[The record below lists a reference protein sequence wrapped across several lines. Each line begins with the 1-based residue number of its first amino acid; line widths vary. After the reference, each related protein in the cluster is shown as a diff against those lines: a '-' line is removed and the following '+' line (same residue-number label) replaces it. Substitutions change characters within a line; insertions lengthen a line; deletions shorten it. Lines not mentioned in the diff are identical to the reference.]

1 MFVTTLIRMDGGVPK
16 SRWSR
21 FWRRMSGRRVLLSSE
36 RTAGTPYCLIT
47 VRTDEG
53 VPWPELEEAMGGTPA
68 VFEKGVRLPAGFGG
82 HVVDG
87 EPLRRRLLL
96 NGALRVLEEA
106 AREGEIGEVALL
118 DREGRW
124 DHLLPR
130 LMQVCRTV
138 TVVTGQEGLY
148 RRLSEQ
154 LYQTLGAAP
163 VLAERAG
170 GLSHCRA
177 LLAPEGLSGFGAV
190 EKPPLLFSPDGREGL
205 TLTEEGVPS
214 PFPPALTEK
223 YDLFALLTAFRGER
237 LFRDAPRLI
246 PSAFREGGRAVS
258 LAEAVA
264 RFSP

>member
-1 MFVTTLIRMDGGVPK
+1 MTLTTLIRMDDRVPAG
-16 SRWSR
+16 RWGR
-21 FWRRMSGRRVLLSSE
+21 FWRRLSGRRITVSAE

-47 VRTDEG
+47 VRTWEE
-53 VPWPELEEAMGGTPA
+53 VPWVELEEAMDAQPA
-68 VFEKGVRLPAGFGG
+68 VFEKGVRLPVGFMGRT
-82 HVVDG
+82 VDG
-87 EPLRRRLLL
+87 EPLRRRILL

-124 DHLLPR
+124 GHLLPR
-130 LMQVCRTV
+130 LMQICRTV
-138 TVVTGQEGLY
+138 TVVTGQEALY

-163 VLAERAG
+163 VIAERAG

-205 TLTEEGVPS
+205 TLTAEGVPS
-214 PFPPALTEK
+214 PFPPSLTER
-223 YDLFALLTAFRGER
+223 YDLFALLTAFREER
-237 LFRDAPRLI
+237 LFRDAARLV
-246 PSAFREGGRAVS
+246 PFAFREGGREVS
-258 LAEAVA
+258 LAEAVG

>member
-1 MFVTTLIRMDGGVPK
+1 
-16 SRWSR
+16 
-21 FWRRMSGRRVLLSSE
+21 
-36 RTAGTPYCLIT
+36 
-47 VRTDEG
+47 
-53 VPWPELEEAMGGTPA
+53 MGGAPA
-68 VFEKGVRLPAGFGG
+68 VFEKGVRLPVGFSG

-96 NGALRVLEEA
+96 NGALRVIEEA
-106 AREGEIGEVALL
+106 AREGEVGEVALL
-118 DREGRW
+118 DREGRCG
-124 DHLLPR
+124 HLLPR

-138 TVVTGQEGLY
+138 TVVTGQEAPY

-163 VLAERAG
+163 VLAEHAG

-205 TLTEEGVPS
+205 TLTAEGVPS
-214 PFPPALTEK
+214 PFPPALSEK
-223 YDLFALLTAFRGER
+223 YDLFALLTAFREEK
-237 LFRDAPRLI
+237 LFRDAARLV
-246 PSAFREGGRAVS
+246 PSAFCEGGRTVS